1 MSRPGTPSP
10 PSGTDW
16 SPDDATFRTIV
27 EHIPT
32 ITYIADWSPD
42 ADLRYLSPQIE
53 AVLGFPAEAFIEDQ
67 GLWYQRVHPDDLE
80 RVRAEERRSFEHEST
95 FDLEFRM
102 IAADGRELWFREIDT
117 VIRDGEGK
125 PLFSQGV
132 LVDVTD
138 RHEADRLLREERDR
152 AQRYLEIA
160 GTMIVVVDAD
170 GTLRLINAKGC
181 EVLGY
186 TESELVGT
194 NWFETIV
201 PEDDRER
208 TREAIAALLEGDD
221 AAVRHENPVLTREG
235 EERTIAWHNTLLR
248 DDAGTPISILSSGED
263 VTNRRRDE
271 EQISHLAYHDRLT
284 GLPNRAL
291 LEEHLELALA
301 RARRNDSA
309 VALLYLDLDDFK
321 LVNDS
326 LGHGAGDD
334 LLCAVGERL
343 AKVTRQTDLLARQG
357 GDEFLLMLTDLE
369 GDPQKAAEAVA
380 NQITEA
386 LAESFDLGGAE
397 FQVGASIGISLFPR
411 DAGDGDA
418 LLGHADAAMYAAKR
432 TDRSGFSIYASNRTE
447 PLERLSTATRLRK
460 ALERNELALHYQPI
474 WSLADGRLVA
484 VEALI
489 RWEDP
494 YRGLILPIDFIAIA
508 EETKLIEPIGDWV
521 IAEACRQAAE
531 WRSLDLEPSISL
543 NVSPRQL
550 RSPGFAGFMRDHLKA
565 LQLPGSVL
573 TVEITEAAA
582 MREPE
587 LVEPNLAALHR
598 LGVRL
603 SIDDFG
609 AGYSSLARLR
619 ELPVHELKID
629 RSFMRGVPRSPQA
642 AAIVTAIVQLADA
655 MGMDSVAEGVESEAQ
670 RRFLVERGCTLA
682 QGFHLARP
690 LPASEVT
697 ELLRGDRDARG
708 ELRAVAS

>member
-1 MSRPGTPSP
+1 VSAAH
-10 PSGTDW
+10 DW
-16 SPDDATFRTIV
+16 MPDDATFRSIV
-27 EHIPT
+27 EQIPT
-32 ITYIADWSPD
+32 ITYIADWSAE
-42 ADLRYLSPQIE
+42 ADLRYVSPQIE
-53 AVLGFPAEAFIEDQ
+53 AVLGFPPEAFIEDQ

-80 RVRAEERRSFEHEST
+80 AVRAEERRSFEHETT

-117 VIRDGEGK
+117 VIRDADGK

-132 LVDVTD
+132 LVDITD

-160 GTMIVVVDAD
+160 GTMIVVIDAD

-181 EVLGY
+181 EVLGAP
-186 TESELVGT
+186 ESELLGT

-201 PEDDRER
+201 PEGDRER

-221 AAVRHENPVLTREG
+221 GAVRHENLVITRDG
-235 EERTIAWHNTLLR
+235 EERMILWHNTLLR
-248 DDAGTPISILSSGED
+248 DDHGKPISILSSGED
-263 VTNRRRDE
+263 VTARRRDE
-271 EQISHLAYHDRLT
+271 EQIAHLAYHDRLT

-343 AKVTRQTDLLARQG
+343 GKVTRQTDLLARQG
-357 GDEFLLMLTDLE
+357 GDEFLLMLTDLD

-380 NQITEA
+380 NQITGA

-432 TDRSGFSIYASNRTE
+432 TDRSGFSLYASNHTE

-474 WSLADGRLVA
+474 WSLADNRLVA

-521 IAEACRQAAE
+521 IAEACRQAAH

-550 RSPGFAGFMRDHLKA
+550 RSPEFAGFLRDHLKA
-565 LQLPGSVL
+565 LQLPGKVL

-582 MREPE
+582 MRDPE
-587 LVEPNLAALHR
+587 VVEPNLAALHR

-619 ELPVHELKID
+619 ELPFHELKID

-642 AAIVTAIVQLADA
+642 AAIVTAIVQLAEA

-690 LPASEVT
+690 LPAEEVT
-697 ELLRGDRDARG
+697 ELLRSDAEAHG
-708 ELRAVAS
+708 EVRAIAS